1 MEKGVGR
8 EGGRMEW
15 REGEE
20 GRRAMAGSII
30 IRLLCRTGK
39 EDVVEKD

>member
-15 REGEE
+15 REGE

-30 IRLLCRTGK
+30 IRLLCRAGK